1 MKIGITGGSGFI
13 GSYLAR
19 AAVERGDEAI
29 IFSRKTFL
37 PSTLKNRPGISLVTT
52 QIPLPQDLEKL
63 DVLVNLAGESVI
75 GGRWTEERKAA
86 LRFSRVEYTN
96 ELIRNLKITNKKPLI
111 FIGGSAIGYYG
122 MHPDGKDIFTEKSG
136 PGNDFLA
143 QLCVDWEL
151 KSLEVESSLGIRTC
165 IARTGI
171 VLSPESGAL
180 AQMLPPFKAFV
191 GGPIGTG
198 KQFMSW
204 IHIKDMVQGI
214 LFLIENGSARGVFN
228 FTAPQPVDNQEF
240 SKTLARCINRPCVF
254 KVPGLAL
261 ELLYGEGAQVIL
273 RGQNVVPNRLRE
285 IGYKFYFSE
294 LESSLRDLLN

>member
-13 GSYLAR
+13 GSHLAR

-37 PSTLKNRPGISLVTT
+37 PSSLKNRPGISLITA
-52 QIPLPQDLEKL
+52 QIPQPQDLEKL

-75 GGRWTEERKAA
+75 GGRWTEERKAG
-86 LRFSRVEYTN
+86 LRFSRVDYTN
-96 ELIRNLKITNKKPLI
+96 ELLRNLRLADRKPLV
-111 FIGGSAIGYYG
+111 FIGGSAVGFYG
-122 MHPDGKDIFTEKSG
+122 MYSDGARTFTENSP
-136 PGNDFLA
+136 PGDDFLA
-143 QLCVDWEL
+143 KLCVDWEN
-151 KSLEVESSLGIRTC
+151 KSLEIESNLGIRTC

-171 VLSPESGAL
+171 VLSPEAGAL

-198 KQFMSW
+198 KQYMSW

-214 LFLIENGSARGVFN
+214 LYLIEEESTRGIYNFSA
-228 FTAPQPVDNQEF
+228 PLPVDNETF
-240 SKTLARCINRPCVF
+240 SKILAKSLNRPCIF
-254 KVPGLAL
+254 KVPGFTL

-273 RGQNVVPNRLRE
+273 LGQKVVPSRLQE
-285 IGYKFYFSE
+285 VGYKFHFAE
-294 LESSLRDLLN
+294 LQEALKDLLN